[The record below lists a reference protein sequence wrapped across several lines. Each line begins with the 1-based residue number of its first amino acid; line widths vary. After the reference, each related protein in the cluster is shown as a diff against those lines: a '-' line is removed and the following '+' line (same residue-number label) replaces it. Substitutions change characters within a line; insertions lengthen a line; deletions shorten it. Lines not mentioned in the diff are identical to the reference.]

1 MTEER
6 TRAILGRGLQV
17 GWPSF
22 LIGAVF
28 LILHL
33 AFQIVALQQSYLAG
47 MAHFDDPLSRQAA
60 WESRFW
66 EKATTVATF
75 PLVRLWEHLPLPWRT
90 LSAVEWGILIG
101 NSLLWAVTLVLAIRV
116 VSGLFSGEE
125 GE

>member
-1 MTEER
+1 MTEKH
-6 TRAILGRGLQV
+6 TRAALERGLQV

-28 LILHL
+28 MILHL
-33 AFQIVALQQSYLAG
+33 AFQIIALQQSYLTG

-66 EKATTVATF
+66 EQATTVATF
-75 PLVRLWEHLPLPWRT
+75 PFVRLWEHLPLPWRM
-90 LSAVEWGILIG
+90 LSVVEWGILVG
-101 NSLLWAVTLVLAIRV
+101 NSLLWAVTLVLAISA
-116 VSGLFSGEE
+116 VSGLFSGEV

>member
-6 TRAILGRGLQV
+6 TRAIFERRLQV

-22 LIGAVF
+22 LVGAVF

-33 AFQIVALQQSYLAG
+33 AFQIVTLQQSYLAG

-75 PLVRLWEHLPLPWRT
+75 PFVRLWEHLPLPWRMQ
-90 LSAVEWGILIG
+90 SVVEWGILVG
-101 NSLLWAVTLVLAIRV
+101 NSLLWAVTLVLTIRV

>member
-1 MTEER
+1 MKEER
-6 TRAILGRGLQV
+6 TGAVPARGLHL

-28 LILHL
+28 VILHL

-75 PLVRLWEHLPLPWRT
+75 PFVRLWEHLPLPWRM
-90 LSAVEWGILIG
+90 LSVVEWGILVG
-101 NSLLWAVTLVLAIRV
+101 NSLVWALTLVLAIRG
-116 VSGLFSGEE
+116 VSSFFSGEE

>member
-1 MTEER
+1 MP
-6 TRAILGRGLQV
+6 I

-28 LILHL
+28 VILHL

-47 MAHFDDPLSRQAA
+47 IAHFDDPLSRQAA

-75 PLVRLWEHLPLPWRT
+75 PFVRLWEHLPLPWRT
-90 LSAVEWGILIG
+90 LSAVEWSVLVG
-101 NSLLWAVTLVLAIRV
+101 NSLLWAVTLVLIIHG
-116 VSGLFSGEE
+116 VSSFFSGESE
-125 GE
+125 E